1 MKNITSINNA
11 LKKLEEKQL
20 KIAKELEELS
30 LKRNQKLVDLLE
42 KLPSSTPI
50 ETIIGGILHVIE
62 AANKSSKEQE
72 DWFKAGSMFL
82 QGKKP
87 SSTRD
92 KTPSKKG

>member
-30 LKRNQKLVDLLE
+30 LKRNQKLIDLLG
-42 KLPSSTPI
+42 KIPSPTPI

-62 AANKSSKEQE
+62 TINKNAKEQE

-87 SSTRD
+87 SQD
-92 KTPSKKG
+92 KASSKKG